1 MKDNQTKP
9 LQAVLHGMDGRTYKT
24 MVMYFQGPC
33 KGVAV
38 VVEDIDAE
46 VDIIDTDFA
55 AGQDALRKIQEKGI
69 VRPVIVLSREDN
81 KLENVIYVEKP
92 IRLSNMLA
100 AFEQAKTITEKK
112 GLTKP
117 SPLAHETPVA
127 SKDVVAAN
135 GDEANNAAAKKARED
150 SDERKKTAKHKTAM
164 QLDESGFSSF
174 IGIVPGIDFSDRE
187 QVLKAS
193 YSPKNYFQG
202 YVLSAFKVSKEKN
215 RMLQLNSTWKP
226 LLIFPHSHE
235 VWLDAD
241 DKQLRAFASLEMNKA
256 TGTKLTIT
264 AVDPATSGVG
274 GKLDRFHDMDAFIWK
289 LAIWTSKGR
298 YPQAIDINRPVFIKH
313 WPNFTRSLITPHALR
328 ITALLI
334 NGPRTMLNISE
345 VLNVKPQY
353 VFVFISAAYALG
365 LVGQAERR
373 ADELF
378 VPPPIEPVKKES
390 KGLLSKILGKLR
402 TSP

>member
-365 LVGQAERR
+365 LVGQAERK

>member
-33 KGVAV
+33 KGAAV

-46 VDIIDTDFA
+46 VDIVDADFA
-55 AGQDALRKIQEKGI
+55 TGQEALNRIMEKG
-69 VRPVIVLSREDN
+69 VLRPAIVLSREEV
-81 KLENVIYVEKP
+81 KLENVIHVEKP
-92 IRLSNMLA
+92 IRLSAMLA
-100 AFEQAKTITEKK
+100 AFTEAKTIIETR

-117 SPLAHETPVA
+117 LPAVP
-127 SKDVVAAN
+127 VVAETVDSAKPENGSAN
-135 GDEANNAAAKKARED
+135 QKQILD

-164 QLDESGFSSF
+164 QLDESGFSTF
-174 IGIVPGIDFSDRE
+174 IGIVPGIDFNDKT

-264 AVDPATSGVG
+264 AVDPTTSGVG

-298 YPQAIDINRPVFIKH
+298 YPQAIDVNRPIYIKH

-328 ITALLI
+328 ITALLMS
-334 NGPRTMLNISE
+334 GPRTMLNISE
-345 VLNVKPQY
+345 VLRVKPQY
-353 VFVFISAAYALG
+353 VFVFVSAAYALG

-373 ADELF
+373 SDELF
-378 VPPPIEPVKKES
+378 VPPPVVPAKKES

-402 TSP
+402 TST

>member
-1 MKDNQTKP
+1 
-9 LQAVLHGMDGRTYKT
+9 
-24 MVMYFQGPC
+24 
-33 KGVAV
+33 V

-46 VDIIDTDFA
+46 VDIIDTDFV
-55 AGQDALRKIQEKGI
+55 AGQEALRKIQEKGA
-69 VRPVIVLSREDN
+69 VRPVIVLSREDG

-92 IRLSNMLA
+92 IRLSAMLA
-100 AFEQAKTITEKK
+100 AFDQAKAISERK

-117 SPLAHETPVA
+117 SPLSAQTSA
-127 SKDVVAAN
+127 SSAQAAN
-135 GDEANNAAAKKARED
+135 LENSEETNNTATKKARED
-150 SDERKKTAKHKTAM
+150 SEERKKTAKHKTAM
-164 QLDESGFSSF
+164 QLDESGFSTF
-174 IGIVPGIDFSDRE
+174 IGIVPGIDFNDIE

-264 AVDPATSGVG
+264 AVDPSTSGVG

-298 YPQAIDINRPVFIKH
+298 YPQAIDINRPIFIKH

-334 NGPRTMLNISE
+334 NGPRTMLNLAE

>member
-33 KGVAV
+33 KGAAV

-100 AFEQAKTITEKK
+100 AFEQAKTISEKK

-117 SPLAHETPVA
+117 SPLANETPVA
-127 SKDVVAAN
+127 SKDVVTAN
-135 GDEANNAAAKKARED
+135 GDDANNAAAKKARED

-365 LVGQAERR
+365 LVGQAERK

-378 VPPPIEPVKKES
+378 VPPPIEPAKKES

>member
-1 MKDNQTKP
+1 MKDNQIKP

-33 KGVAV
+33 KGAAV

-46 VDIIDTDFA
+46 VDIVDIDFPS
-55 AGQDALRKIQEKGI
+55 GKDALNKLKERGLL
-69 VRPVIVLSREDN
+69 RPVIVLSREEAKSDD
-81 KLENVIYVEKP
+81 LIYVEKP
-92 IRLSNMLA
+92 IRLSIMLA
-100 AFEQAKTITEKK
+100 AFDQAKAVIEAK

-117 SPLAHETPVA
+117 SPPPATSAETIQSA
-127 SKDVVAAN
+127 KAENDA
-135 GDEANNAAAKKARED
+135 GAKKQITD
-150 SDERKKTAKHKTAM
+150 SNERKKTAKHKTAM
-164 QLDESGFSSF
+164 QLDESGFSTF
-174 IGIVPGIDFSDRE
+174 IGIVPGIDFNDKE
-187 QVLKAS
+187 QVLKAA

-256 TGTKLTIT
+256 TGAKLTIT
-264 AVDPATSGVG
+264 AIDPTTSSVD
-274 GKLDRFHDMDAFIWK
+274 GKLDRFQDMDAFIWK

-298 YPQAIDINRPVFIKH
+298 YPQAIDINRPIYIKH

-334 NGPRTMLNISE
+334 NGPRTMLNITE
-345 VLNVKPQY
+345 ALKVKPQY
-353 VFVFISAAYALG
+353 VFVFVSAAYALG

-378 VPPPIEPVKKES
+378 VPPAVIPVKKES

-402 TSP
+402 SS

>member
-33 KGVAV
+33 KGAAV

-46 VDIIDTDFA
+46 VDIIDADFA
-55 AGQDALRKIQEKGI
+55 AGQEALKRLTENGI
-69 VRPVIVLSREDN
+69 VRPVIVLSREDK

-92 IRLSNMLA
+92 IRLSVMLA
-100 AFEQAKTITEKK
+100 AFEQAKTIIEAK
-112 GLTKP
+112 GLSKP
-117 SPLAHETPVA
+117 LPSATVAEETA
-127 SKDVVAAN
+127 
-135 GDEANNAAAKKARED
+135 EAVKNEAQQAGKKQILD

-164 QLDESGFSSF
+164 QLDESGFSTF
-174 IGIVPGIDFSDRE
+174 IGIVPGIDFTDRE
-187 QVLKAS
+187 QMLKAY
-193 YSPKNYFQG
+193 YSPKHYFQG

-264 AVDPATSGVG
+264 AIDPATSGVG
-274 GKLDRFHDMDAFIWK
+274 GKLDRFQDMDAFVWK

-298 YPQAIDINRPVFIKH
+298 YPQAIDINRPIFIKH

-334 NGPRTMLNISE
+334 NGPRTMLNLSE

-353 VFVFISAAYALG
+353 VFVFVSAAYALG

-373 ADELF
+373 SDELF
-378 VPPPIEPVKKES
+378 VPPPVVPAKKES
-390 KGLLSKILGKLR
+390 TGLLNKILGKLR
-402 TSP
+402 TSK

>member
-1 MKDNQTKP
+1 MRDNQTKP

-33 KGVAV
+33 KGAAV
-38 VVEDIDAE
+38 IVEDIDAE
-46 VDIIDTDFA
+46 VDIVDVDFPI
-55 AGQDALRKIQEKGI
+55 GKEVLEKLKKNGLL
-69 VRPVIVLSREDN
+69 RPVIILSREAAKQDG
-81 KLENVIYVEKP
+81 LIYVEKP
-92 IRLSNMLA
+92 IRLSVMLE
-100 AFEQAKTITEKK
+100 AFNQAIAVIEAK
-112 GLTKP
+112 GLSKP
-117 SPLAHETPVA
+117 SPTSTLTKSVKSE
-127 SKDVVAAN
+127 N
-135 GDEANNAAAKKARED
+135 GGDNKKYLID
-150 SDERKKTAKHKTAM
+150 SDERKKTAKHKTAI
-164 QLDESGFSSF
+164 QLDESGFSTF
-174 IGIVPGIDFSDRE
+174 IGIIPGVDFTDKE
-187 QVLKAS
+187 QVLRAS

-264 AVDPATSGVG
+264 AIDPTTSGID
-274 GKLDRFHDMDAFIWK
+274 GKLERFQDMDAFIWK

-298 YPQAIDINRPVFIKH
+298 YPYAIDIYKPIFIKH

-334 NGPRTMLNISE
+334 NGPRTMLNIAE
-345 VLNVKPQY
+345 ALGIKPQY
-353 VFVFISAAYALG
+353 VFVFVSAAYALG
-365 LVGQAERR
+365 LVGQAERKS
-373 ADELF
+373 DEIF
-378 VPPPIEPVKKES
+378 IPPPVVSAKKES

-402 TSP
+402 SS

>member
-9 LQAVLHGMDGRTYKT
+9 LQAVLHGMDARTYKT

-33 KGVAV
+33 KGAVV
-38 VVEDIDAE
+38 VVEDVDAE
-46 VDIIDTDFA
+46 VDIVDADFA
-55 AGQDALRKIQEKGI
+55 TGQEALIKIKERALL
-69 VRPVIVLSREDN
+69 RPVIVLSREDA
-81 KLENVIYVEKP
+81 KWEDVIYVEKP
-92 IRLSNMLA
+92 IRLSVILA
-100 AFEQAKTITEKK
+100 AFEQAKSIIEAK

-117 SPLAHETPVA
+117 LPVVVETEKTADPA
-127 SKDVVAAN
+127 KEE
-135 GDEANNAAAKKARED
+135 EAVSEKQRLD

-164 QLDESGFSSF
+164 QLDESGFSTF
-174 IGIVPGIDFSDRE
+174 IGIVPGIDFNDKE
-187 QVLKAS
+187 QVLTAS

-202 YVLSAFKVSKEKN
+202 YVASALKVSKEKN
-215 RMLQLNSTWKP
+215 RMLQLNSNWKP

-264 AVDPATSGVG
+264 AVDSTTSGVG
-274 GKLDRFHDMDAFIWK
+274 EKLDRFHDMDAFIWK

-298 YPQAIDINRPVFIKH
+298 YPKAIDINRPVFIKH

-334 NGPRTMLNISE
+334 ESPRSMLNISE
-345 VLNVKPQY
+345 VLNVKPQF
-353 VFVFISAAYALG
+353 VFVFVSAAYALG
-365 LVGQAERR
+365 LVGQAERKS
-373 ADELF
+373 DELF
-378 VPPPIEPVKKES
+378 VPPPIVTPVKKES

-402 TSP
+402 TSQ

>member
-9 LQAVLHGMDGRTYKT
+9 LQAVLHGMDGRTHKT

-33 KGVAV
+33 KGAAV
-38 VVEDIDAE
+38 VVEDTDAE
-46 VDIIDTDFA
+46 VDIVDADFA
-55 AGQDALRKIQEKGI
+55 TGKEVLDRIRKQGSL
-69 VRPVIVLSREDN
+69 RPVIVLSREDA
-81 KLENVIYVEKP
+81 KLKNVIYVEKP
-92 IRLSNMLA
+92 IRLAAMLA
-100 AFEQAKTITEKK
+100 AFSQAKTIIDSK
-112 GLTKP
+112 GLNKP
-117 SPLAHETPVA
+117 SPSPVKVAEVTETVKKRPV
-127 SKDVVAAN
+127 
-135 GDEANNAAAKKARED
+135 D
-150 SDERKKTAKHKTAM
+150 SDEREKTAKHKTAM
-164 QLDESGFSSF
+164 QLDESGFSTF
-174 IGIVPGIDFSDRE
+174 IGIIPGIDFSDKE
-187 QVLKAS
+187 QIAKAS

-264 AVDPATSGVG
+264 AVDPVTAGVK

-289 LAIWTSKGR
+289 LAVWTSKGR
-298 YPQAIDINRPVFIKH
+298 YPQAIDINRPIFIKH

-334 NGPRTMLNISE
+334 NGPRTMLNISD
-345 VLNVKPQY
+345 VLKVKPQY
-353 VFVFISAAYALG
+353 VFVFVSAAHALG
-365 LVGQAERR
+365 LIGQAERK
-373 ADELF
+373 ADEILA
-378 VPPPIEPVKKES
+378 PPAPPVEPIKES

-402 TSP
+402 SPK